1 MPEQI
6 YNQLQGNMKSITFSS
21 LKSVTLNLYRSFSPD
36 NIQFPAIQLLAAP
49 GLSSITLSVTQT
61 TFGMTGKLVDPIWNQ
76 LTHITFASAT
86 VDRYLARLL
95 RKCPNLVFGHF
106 MVTPSH
112 WPDEPIVDQ
121 EDILLPCLESL
132 EVNDSGAHETM
143 TMIFNAIKA
152 PALTKLS
159 YQWTNSSPDDN
170 STIPLPTP
178 VIPLLSNSTLISDL
192 LLDIGGQQSSKN
204 IQECLQRG
212 ERVTHIVFGKPPRT
226 NPASVHLLYPSP
238 SLFDDD
244 VVLRPDVF
252 DLKLLSIVPSAV
264 TPLPRLESLEAYIP
278 ASLMD
283 DDLLDLITSRI
294 NAFKR
299 GEIAAL
305 KYVKLYFQRRRQ
317 KDITEEISRLA
328 KEAGVEVKLDL
339 TYAPEGPRC
348 FDRLSPSFGL
358 TSNDGTWSS
367 EIN

>member
-1 MPEQI
+1 MT
-6 YNQLQGNMKSITFSS
+6 QL
-21 LKSVTLNLYRSFSPD
+21 VE
-36 NIQFPAIQLLAAP
+36 
-49 GLSSITLSVTQT
+49 
-61 TFGMTGKLVDPIWNQ
+61 PIWNQ

-106 MVTPSH
+106 MVTSPLRRV
-112 WPDEPIVDQ
+112 EPIVDQ

-132 EVNDSGAHETM
+132 EVNDSGAQETM
-143 TMIFNAIKA
+143 TTIFNAIKA

-159 YQWTNSSPDDN
+159 YEWTNSSPDDN
-170 STIPLPTP
+170 STIDIPLPTP

-192 LLDIGGQQSSKN
+192 LLDGELSSRDT
-204 IQECLQRG
+204 QECLRRG
-212 ERVTHIVFGKPPRT
+212 ERVTRIVFGKPPRAK
-226 NPASVHLLYPSP
+226 PSVHLFYPSF
-238 SLFDDD
+238 SDED
-244 VVLRPDVF
+244 VVRPDLF
-252 DLKLLSIVPSAV
+252 DLKLLSIIQSAV
-264 TPLPRLESLEAYIP
+264 TPLPRLESLEAYNL
-278 ASLMD
+278 ASLRD
-283 DDLLDLITSRI
+283 EDLLDLITSRI

-305 KYVKLYFQRRRQ
+305 KSVKLYFQRRRQ
-317 KDITEEISRLA
+317 KDITEEVSRLA

-367 EIN
+367 EII